1 MQTPLSVTI
10 GVRYSR
16 ARKSSGLL
24 SFVSTVAMLG
34 VALGVT
40 VLIVALAV
48 MNGSIA
54 FLRAE
59 ALKSLPHI
67 VVTGDSVQSQLEP
80 LRLAFAASDGV
91 ESVLAVTEFEAL
103 ISQSG
108 VNDFAEVRGIDAQF
122 SEAIAGNQG
131 ARAQELLD
139 RLQATPDGA
148 IIDSRLAA
156 RLGLSGTQELNLT
169 AIDSLLRQSDVQSQG
184 FIVLGFAD
192 FGAYGGGQTV
202 LINRAAAL
210 SLSGNR
216 GQTKLQLT
224 LVDLFESENI
234 ASQIAELAPVKGDSD
249 LVIETWQQAQS
260 GLFDA
265 LAMEKFLTGLMLMMI
280 VMIGAVNIVS
290 TLVMA
295 VAEKTSDIAILRTMG
310 ASSGAIMRSF
320 IMQGGVS
327 GVLGTFF
334 GAGLGVFI
342 ALFLAPIGLALESAL
357 GALLGQPNLLLVS
370 HLQTKLLWSEV
381 LLVCGLALLIS
392 LLATLYPAFRASRI
406 APAEVLRYE

>member
-184 FIVLGFAD
+184 FKVLGFAD

-210 SLSGNR
+210 SLSGSR

-224 LVDLFESENI
+224 LVDLFESVNI

-381 LLVCGLALLIS
+381 LLVCGLALVIS

>member
-67 VVTGDSVQSQLEP
+67 VVTGNSVQSQLEP
-80 LRLAFAASDGV
+80 LRLAFAASDGI
-91 ESVLAVTEFEAL
+91 ESVLVVTEFEAL

-184 FIVLGFAD
+184 FSVLGFAD

-224 LVDLFESENI
+224 LVDLFESVNI
-234 ASQIAELAPVKGDSD
+234 ASQIAELAPVKGDSE

>member
-59 ALKSLPHI
+59 ALKSQPHI

-184 FIVLGFAD
+184 FIVLGFVD

-224 LVDLFESENI
+224 LVDLFESVNI

>member
-103 ISQSG
+103 ISQGG
-108 VNDFAEVRGIDAQF
+108 VNDFAEVRGIDAQY

-184 FIVLGFAD
+184 FKVLGFAD

-202 LINRAAAL
+202 LINRATAL

-224 LVDLFESENI
+224 LVDLFESVNI
-234 ASQIAELAPVKGDSD
+234 AGQIAELAPVKGDSD

-327 GVLGTFF
+327 GVLGTFL

-381 LLVCGLALLIS
+381 LLVCGLALVIS

>member
-210 SLSGNR
+210 SLSGSR

-224 LVDLFESENI
+224 LVDLFESVNI

-295 VAEKTSDIAILRTMG
+295 VTEKTSDIAILRTMG

-327 GVLGTFF
+327 GVLGTLF

-381 LLVCGLALLIS
+381 LLVCGLALVIS

>member
-67 VVTGDSVQSQLEP
+67 VVTGNSVQSQLEP
-80 LRLAFAASDGV
+80 LRLAFAASDGI
-91 ESVLAVTEFEAL
+91 ESVLVVTEFEAL

-224 LVDLFESENI
+224 LVDLFESVNI
-234 ASQIAELAPVKGDSD
+234 ASQIAELAPVKGDSE

>member
-184 FIVLGFAD
+184 FKVLGFAD

-210 SLSGNR
+210 SLSGSR

-224 LVDLFESENI
+224 LVDLFESVNI

>member
-80 LRLAFAASDGV
+80 LRHAFAASDGV

>member
-169 AIDSLLRQSDVQSQG
+169 AIDNLLRQSDVQSQG

-224 LVDLFESENI
+224 LVDLFESVNI

-334 GAGLGVFI
+334 GAGLGVLI

>member
-108 VNDFAEVRGIDAQF
+108 VNDFAEVRGIDAQY

-224 LVDLFESENI
+224 LVDLFESVNI

>member
-108 VNDFAEVRGIDAQF
+108 VNDFAEVRGIDAQY

-224 LVDLFESENI
+224 LVDLFESVNI

-327 GVLGTFF
+327 GVLGTFL

-381 LLVCGLALLIS
+381 LLVCGLALVIS

>member
-48 MNGSIA
+48 MNGSIV

>member
-108 VNDFAEVRGIDAQF
+108 VNDFAEVRGIDAQY

-184 FIVLGFAD
+184 FKVLGFAD

-210 SLSGNR
+210 SLSGSR

-224 LVDLFESENI
+224 LVDLFESVNI

-381 LLVCGLALLIS
+381 LLVCGLALVIS

-406 APAEVLRYE
+406 EPAEVLRYE

>member
-210 SLSGNR
+210 SLSGSR

>member
-80 LRLAFAASDGV
+80 LRLAFAASEGV

-108 VNDFAEVRGIDAQF
+108 VNDFAEVRGIDAQY

-131 ARAQELLD
+131 VRAQELLD

-169 AIDSLLRQSDVQSQG
+169 AIDSLLRESDVQSQG
-184 FIVLGFAD
+184 FKVLGFAD

-210 SLSGNR
+210 SLSGSR

-224 LVDLFESENI
+224 LVDLFESVNI

>member
-1 MQTPLSVTI
+1 
-10 GVRYSR
+10 
-16 ARKSSGLL
+16 
-24 SFVSTVAMLG
+24 MLG

-108 VNDFAEVRGIDAQF
+108 VNDFAEVRGIDAQY

-184 FIVLGFAD
+184 FKVLGFAD

-210 SLSGNR
+210 SLSGSR

-224 LVDLFESENI
+224 LVDLFESVNI
-234 ASQIAELAPVKGDSD
+234 ASQIAELAPVKGDSE

-381 LLVCGLALLIS
+381 LLVCGLALVIS

>member
-10 GVRYSR
+10 GFRYSR

>member
-80 LRLAFAASDGV
+80 LRLAFAASDGI
-91 ESVLAVTEFEAL
+91 ESVLVVTEFEAL

-184 FIVLGFAD
+184 FKVLGFAD

-224 LVDLFESENI
+224 LVDLFESVNI
-234 ASQIAELAPVKGDSD
+234 ASQIAELAPVKGDSE

-265 LAMEKFLTGLMLMMI
+265 LAMEKFLTGFMLMMI

>member
-210 SLSGNR
+210 SLSGSR

-224 LVDLFESENI
+224 LVDLFESVNI

>member
-80 LRLAFAASDGV
+80 LRLAFAASDGI

-108 VNDFAEVRGIDAQF
+108 VNDFAEVRGIDAQY

-184 FIVLGFAD
+184 FKVLGFAD

-224 LVDLFESENI
+224 LVDLFESANI

-280 VMIGAVNIVS
+280 VIIGAVNIVS

-381 LLVCGLALLIS
+381 LLVCGLALVIS

>member
-169 AIDSLLRQSDVQSQG
+169 AIDNLLRQSDVQSQG

-224 LVDLFESENI
+224 LVDLFESVNI

-249 LVIETWQQAQS
+249 LVIETWQRAQS

>member
-10 GVRYSR
+10 GIRYSR

-169 AIDSLLRQSDVQSQG
+169 AIDNLLRQSDVQSQG

>member
-80 LRLAFAASDGV
+80 LRLAFAASDGI

-108 VNDFAEVRGIDAQF
+108 VNDFAEVRGIDAQY

-224 LVDLFESENI
+224 LVDLFESVNI

-381 LLVCGLALLIS
+381 LLVCGLALVIS

>member
-80 LRLAFAASDGV
+80 LRLAFAASEGV

-108 VNDFAEVRGIDAQF
+108 VNDFAEVRGIDAQY

-131 ARAQELLD
+131 VRAQELLD

-169 AIDSLLRQSDVQSQG
+169 AIDSLLRESDVQSQG
-184 FIVLGFAD
+184 FKVLGFAD

-210 SLSGNR
+210 SLSGSR

-224 LVDLFESENI
+224 LVDLFESVNI

-357 GALLGQPNLLLVS
+357 GVLLGQPNLLLVS

-381 LLVCGLALLIS
+381 LLVCGLALVIS

>member
-1 MQTPLSVTI
+1 MQPPLSVYI
-10 GVRYSR
+10 GVRFSR

-34 VALGVT
+34 VALGVA

-67 VVTGDSVQSQLEP
+67 VVSGRAIESQLGS
-80 LRLAFAASDGV
+80 LQMALGQSGGV
-91 ESVLAVTEFEAL
+91 ESVLVVTEFEAL
-103 ISQSG
+103 ISQGG
-108 VNDFAEVRGIDAQF
+108 VTDFAEVRGIDTRLA
-122 SEAIAGNQG
+122 ETLAGNESE
-131 ARAQELLD
+131 RAVELLG

-156 RLGLSGTQELNLT
+156 RLGLHGAQELNLT
-169 AIDSLLRQSDVQSQG
+169 AIDGLLRRSDVQSQG
-184 FIVLGFAD
+184 FKVLGFAD

-216 GQTKLQLT
+216 GQTKIQLT
-224 LVDLFESENI
+224 LDNLFES
-234 ASQIAELAPVKGDSD
+234 ARVAGQIAELELVKADEE

-310 ASSGAIMRSF
+310 TSSGAIMRSF
-320 IMQGGVS
+320 IIQGAVS
-327 GVLGTFF
+327 GVLGTLL
-334 GAGLGVFI
+334 GAALGILI
-342 ALFLAPIGLALESAL
+342 ALFLAPLGLALESAM
-357 GALLGQPNLLLVS
+357 GAVLNKPNLLLVS
-370 HLQTKLLWSEV
+370 HLQTKLVWSEV

-392 LLATLYPAFRASRI
+392 LLATLYPAFRASKI

>member
-224 LVDLFESENI
+224 LVDLFESVNI

>member
-1 MQTPLSVTI
+1 MQPPLSVTI

-80 LRLAFAASDGV
+80 LRHAFAASDGV

-108 VNDFAEVRGIDAQF
+108 VNDFAEVRGIDAQY

-184 FIVLGFAD
+184 FKVLGFAD

-210 SLSGNR
+210 SLSGSR

-224 LVDLFESENI
+224 LVDLFESVNI

-295 VAEKTSDIAILRTMG
+295 VTEKTSDIAILRTMG

-327 GVLGTFF
+327 GVLGTLF

-381 LLVCGLALLIS
+381 LLVCGLALVIS

>member
-67 VVTGDSVQSQLEP
+67 VVTGDSVQSELEP

-184 FIVLGFAD
+184 FIVLGFVD

-224 LVDLFESENI
+224 LVDLFESVNI

>member
-80 LRLAFAASDGV
+80 LRLAFAASDGI
-91 ESVLAVTEFEAL
+91 ESVLVVTEFEAL

-234 ASQIAELAPVKGDSD
+234 ASQIAELAPVKGDSE

>member
-234 ASQIAELAPVKGDSD
+234 ASQIAELAPVKGDSE

-381 LLVCGLALLIS
+381 LLVCGLALVIS

>member
-80 LRLAFAASDGV
+80 LRLAFAASEGV

>member
-16 ARKSSGLL
+16 ARKSSSLL

-80 LRLAFAASDGV
+80 LRLAFAASDGI
-91 ESVLAVTEFEAL
+91 ESVLVVTEFEAL

-210 SLSGNR
+210 TLSGNR

-224 LVDLFESENI
+224 LVDLFESVNI
-234 ASQIAELAPVKGDSD
+234 ASQIAELAPVKGDSE

>member
-357 GALLGQPNLLLVS
+357 GVLLGQPNLLLVS

-381 LLVCGLALLIS
+381 LLVCGLALVIS

>member
-184 FIVLGFAD
+184 FKVLGFAD

-210 SLSGNR
+210 SLSGSR

-224 LVDLFESENI
+224 LVDLFESVNI

-381 LLVCGLALLIS
+381 LLVCGLALIIS

>member
-103 ISQSG
+103 ISQGG
-108 VNDFAEVRGIDAQF
+108 VNDFAEVRGIDAQY

-184 FIVLGFAD
+184 FKVLGFAD

-202 LINRAAAL
+202 LINRATAL

-224 LVDLFESENI
+224 LVDLFESVNI
-234 ASQIAELAPVKGDSD
+234 AGQIAELAPVKGDSD

>member
-210 SLSGNR
+210 SLSGSR

-334 GAGLGVFI
+334 GAGLGVLI

>member
-184 FIVLGFAD
+184 FIVLGFVD

-224 LVDLFESENI
+224 LVDLFESVNI

-334 GAGLGVFI
+334 GAGLGVLI

>member
-16 ARKSSGLL
+16 ARKSSSLL

-210 SLSGNR
+210 TLSGNR

-224 LVDLFESENI
+224 LVDLFESVNI
-234 ASQIAELAPVKGDSD
+234 ASQIAELAPVKGDSE

>member
-108 VNDFAEVRGIDAQF
+108 VNDFAEVRGIDAQY

-184 FIVLGFAD
+184 FKVLGFAD

-210 SLSGNR
+210 SLSGSR

-224 LVDLFESENI
+224 LVDLFESVNI

-381 LLVCGLALLIS
+381 LLVCGLALVIS